1 MYCIFSENAFFSKVY
16 IVDMKKHL
24 FDHEHG
30 NKLLFYYKDFEN
42 HDDSKCLKVKN
53 AIKNLNTYAKYLK
66 KFDTD
71 LVLLIA
77 PDKFHIYK
85 NFLQKKKK

>member
-1 MYCIFSENAFFSKVY
+1 MMYCIFFRKCFFSKVY

-42 HDDSKCLKVKN
+42 AMTVNVLK
-53 AIKNLNTYAKYLK
+53 LK
-66 KFDTD
+66 MQLK
-71 LVLLIA
+71 I
-77 PDKFHIYK
+77 
-85 NFLQKKKK
+85 